1 MKLSGLLHRS
11 RTELPGLSGVARVDR
26 RTDSLLRRI
35 KAGEIAVLDH
45 VDLDRST
52 ADALVS
58 AKVAA
63 VVNAAPS
70 ISGRFPNLGPEVLVA
85 AGIVLVDGVGA
96 EALRVIKDG
105 SRIRIHEGVVY
116 AGELR
121 LADGVEQD
129 ADSVAD
135 AMVEA
140 KSGLTHQLEA
150 FAANTIEFMRRERS
164 MLLDGAG
171 VPDVEVPL
179 SGRQVLVVA
188 AGYDHSAEL
197 ARLAHFIREYRPV
210 LVGVGAGADAL
221 IKAGHR
227 PQLIV
232 GDPNEISSEALTSGA
247 DVVVPA
253 FADGHAP
260 GLHRVQDLGTGAV
273 TFPSSANPED
283 LALLIAAHG
292 GASLVVTVGLSASMA
307 EFLDRGRSGSI
318 ASTFLTRMQL
328 GGLLVDGQVI
338 ASLYRSRI
346 SIGAIVL
353 MVASALVAVLAALL
367 VSDAGEAVLAW
378 LAQTWFLL
386 VDQVRALTGGR
397 F

>member
-26 RTDSLLRRI
+26 RTDGLLRRL
-35 KAGEIAVLDH
+35 KPGEIAVIDH
-45 VDLDRST
+45 VDLDRTT
-52 ADALVS
+52 ADALVA
-58 AKVAA
+58 AKVAG

-70 ISGRFPNLGPEVLVA
+70 ISGRFPNLGPEVLVG

-96 EALRVIKDG
+96 EALREIKDG

-121 LADGVEQD
+121 LAEGVEQD

-171 VPDVEVPL
+171 VPDVEVDL
-179 SGRQVLVVA
+179 AGRQVLVVA
-188 AGYDHSAEL
+188 AGYDHAAEL

-221 IKAGHR
+221 LQAGHR

-260 GLHRVQDLGTGAV
+260 GLARVQDLGAGAV

-283 LALLIAAHG
+283 LALLIAAHN

-318 ASTFLTRMQL
+318 ASTFLTRLQL

-346 SIGAIVL
+346 SIGAILL
-353 MVASALVAVLAALL
+353 MVGAALVAAVAALL

-378 LAQTWFLL
+378 LTQSWLGLVEQIRSWF
-386 VDQVRALTGGR
+386 A
-397 F
+397 